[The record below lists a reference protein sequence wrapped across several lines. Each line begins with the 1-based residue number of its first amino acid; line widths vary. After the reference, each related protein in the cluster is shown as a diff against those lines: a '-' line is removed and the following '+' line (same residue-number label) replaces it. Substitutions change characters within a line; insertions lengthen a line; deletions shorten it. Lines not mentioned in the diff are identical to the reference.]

1 MDTCKEEHLAA
12 ALLLDLGRQIVGTSS
27 RVKPQRGASGLVA
40 MCGDTCALVG
50 SGFGGGIGGRAS
62 RSILLVHSACRLP
75 VAPRSF
81 FTRTMIMFHRG
92 QRSVGAGDDNVSS
105 GRIVCLGC

>member
-1 MDTCKEEHLAA
+1 MSK
-12 ALLLDLGRQIVGTSS
+12 
-27 RVKPQRGASGLVA
+27 VKPLVLVDHL
-40 MCGDTCALVG
+40 CGNN
-50 SGFGGGIGGRAS
+50 SIRA
-62 RSILLVHSACRLP
+62 P
-75 VAPRSF
+75 VAPGSF